1 MQIETITLG
10 QAEIRP
16 ADEWQIVCRQVADCP
31 RIICRPNF
39 SLTKSN
45 SFDLHIS
52 SS

>member
-1 MQIETITLG
+1 MSG
-10 QAEIRP
+10 GSS
-16 ADEWQIVCRQVADCP
+16 ADEWQIVCGQVADHL
-31 RIICRPNF
+31 RIICQPNF